1 MVWQKQTGTRHQE
14 EIMMQEKKICAV
26 VREEYWITEDEQ
38 QFILAYRKAD
48 KDIQNAVN
56 RLLDVEE
63 EDDA

>member
-1 MVWQKQTGTRHQE
+1 MATDVTE
-14 EIMMQEKKICAV
+14 EN
-26 VREEYWITEDEQ
+26 EQ

>member
-1 MVWQKQTGTRHQE
+1 
-14 EIMMQEKKICAV
+14 MMQEKKICAV